1 MKRLIPLLVLP
12 VLVVAL
18 VFPASAAEYP
28 LVDYNDYV
36 YNTIFDGTND
46 HVYIRFPESLCN
58 MQIWTYYPTTQF
70 IDSVAGNSA
79 TWELLEAYR
88 YYSNAYPMG
97 YGIDAA
103 DSPKLDLS
111 NIPDGTSIH
120 FDITYNWSYYD
131 GETGLFNTP
140 TYDAWAIYYN
150 AAGYVVSS
158 QQFTAGTTPGQGQNP
173 SDSWSF
179 DLTINKPND
188 AVSVFVYAQLDSMV
202 VYEEGELTFTLS
214 NFTMD
219 FSVAALYRLQQQ
231 TSKNNALLNSI
242 SNELAAQGDTIEQFV
257 AEQQQT
263 NDLLDDMINGSVPPS
278 RPSWSDIEESLG
290 DLEQDALGNVNN
302 NIDKIDDAFDSALDA
317 LVSYSQSIYA
327 AAFIFNLLADIPF
340 IGALLFVSLSLG
352 VVASIFGVAAS
363 VLNRSSKEATDSKKA
378 LDAQAAAYRAGLRK
392 GRSK

>member
-1 MKRLIPLLVLP
+1 MKRLLPFFVLP
-12 VLVVAL
+12 ILVVAL
-18 VFPASAAEYP
+18 VFPAAAAEYP

-46 HVYIRFPESLCN
+46 HVYIRFPDSLCN
-58 MQIWTYYPTTQF
+58 IQLWTYYPTTKF

-79 TWELLEAYR
+79 YWELLEGNR
-88 YYSNAYPMG
+88 YYCNAFPMG

-111 NIPDGTSIH
+111 NIPNGTSIH
-120 FDITYNWSYYD
+120 FDITFNWSYYD
-131 GETGLFNTP
+131 GETGLINTP

-158 QQFTAGTTPGQGQNP
+158 QQFTAGTAPGQGTNP
-173 SDSWSF
+173 TDAWSF
-179 DLTINKPND
+179 DFTINKPSD
-188 AVSVFVYAQLDSMV
+188 AVSLLVYGQLDSMV

-242 SNELAAQGDTIEQFV
+242 SNELASQGDTIEQFV
-257 AEQQQT
+257 AEQEQT
-263 NDLLDDMINGSVPPS
+263 NDFLDDMINGSVTPS

-327 AAFIFNLLADIPF
+327 ATFIFNLFADIPF
-340 IGALLFVSLSLG
+340 IGALLYVSMALG
-352 VVASIFGVAAS
+352 VVASIFGVATSLAS
-363 VLNRSSKEATDSKKA
+363 RSSKEANAS
-378 LDAQAAAYRAGLRK
+378 QK
-392 GRSK
+392 GRSV